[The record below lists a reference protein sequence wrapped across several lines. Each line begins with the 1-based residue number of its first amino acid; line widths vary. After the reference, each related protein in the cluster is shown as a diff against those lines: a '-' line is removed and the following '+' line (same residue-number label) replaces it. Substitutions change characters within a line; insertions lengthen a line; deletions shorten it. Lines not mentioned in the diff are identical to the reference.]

1 MIDYMIGLEALFL
14 RGGSSEMTHKLS
26 LRVAK
31 LLAGGLDDRH
41 RVYKEVKKLYGGR
54 SAIVHGESADLSDQN
69 LGRVEEILRHSI
81 KQFLRLLKGV
91 SHEELLTRLDLL

>member
-1 MIDYMIGLEALFL
+1 M
-14 RGGSSEMTHKLS
+14 
-26 LRVAK
+26 
-31 LLAGGLDDRH
+31 
-41 RVYKEVKKLYGGR
+41 
-54 SAIVHGESADLSDQN
+54 HGESADLSDQN